1 MSFYG
6 RLSEAS
12 LVRDN
17 VENGFESMSAKKELS
32 SQMKKT
38 TMPIYE
44 EMSRRLRECE
54 RVHEF
59 E

>member
-44 EMSRRLRECE
+44 EMRGLRECE